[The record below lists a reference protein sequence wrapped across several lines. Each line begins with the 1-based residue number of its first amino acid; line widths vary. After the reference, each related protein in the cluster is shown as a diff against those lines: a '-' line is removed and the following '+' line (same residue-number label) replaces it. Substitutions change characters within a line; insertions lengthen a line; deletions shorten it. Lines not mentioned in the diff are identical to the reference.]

1 MTIEV
6 NYAVLTDSA
15 NALRRI
21 AGEFNDAVTIKDHYG
36 KAMGAGSIAKDL
48 VERLQKTEST
58 FRSVAESFRE
68 QDRIGAGSIQET
80 GSAPSGGN
88 TPR

>member
-36 KAMGAGSIAKDL
+36 KACLLYTSRC
-48 VERLQKTEST
+48 V
-58 FRSVAESFRE
+58 
-68 QDRIGAGSIQET
+68 
-80 GSAPSGGN
+80 
-88 TPR
+88 